1 MSLAI
6 VYLIHKND
14 DIARLYNFLDS
25 VEGFQVPSSWQFN
38 ILFKGFSSKQLSK
51 IANGELTRFP
61 RFQIYPVPNHGFDL
75 ESYRWFAKRNPRDH
89 YLFLSSSSRLTM
101 QESINLIESVDQDS
115 TNTFHFSLGS
125 RISLATNN
133 LVMLELK
140 HLYLRGKVPDEFLQR
155 YSQMFIGRKLQ
166 IIRSATLKKHSLET
180 IWLARV
186 IINLYYKILKAI
198 SRIQY
203 RNFPRYP
210 NPHIRTTGFH
220 VDRETFLSIE
230 YGFQFSKKRAL
241 LLESGS
247 KSILRQMLKKGVNIF
262 YLSIESTPTKVLE
275 LGDVEKIDFENV
287 IISDQRHRQEST
299 DQFETFLIDSIKIIA
314 SQQGP

>member
-1 MSLAI
+1 MSLAV

-14 DIARLYNFLDS
+14 DITRLYNFLDS
-25 VEGFQVPSSWQFN
+25 VEGFSLPISWQFKL
-38 ILFKGFSSKQLSK
+38 LFKGFSSKQLSE
-51 IANGELTRFP
+51 IANGALTRFP
-61 RFQIYPVPNHGFDL
+61 RFQIFPVPNRGYDL
-75 ESYRWFAKRNPRDH
+75 ESYRWFAKRNPHDH

-101 QESINLIESVDQDS
+101 QESINILESVDQDS

-125 RISLATNN
+125 RLSLATNN

-140 HLYLRGKVPDEFLQR
+140 HLYLQGKIPDQFLQR
-155 YSQMFIGRKLQ
+155 YSKMFIGRKLG
-166 IIRSATLKKHSLET
+166 IIRSVTLKRNSLET
-180 IWLARV
+180 IRLARV
-186 IINLYYKILKAI
+186 FINLYFKTLKAT

-203 RNFPRYP
+203 RNFPRFP

-220 VDRETFLSIE
+220 VDRETFLSLE

-247 KSILRQMLKKGVNIF
+247 QSILRQLLKKGVNIF

-275 LGDVEKIDFENV
+275 LSDFEKMDFMNV
-287 IISDQRHRQEST
+287 IISDQRHRQESNNH
-299 DQFETFLIDSIKIIA
+299 FETFLIDSIKIIS
-314 SQQGP
+314 SQQGL